1 MVTATNSA
9 LPADGIAPGPL
20 ELVQSFANTLG
31 ATAGGD
37 GLATREQ
44 AVPWLRGAGLMPAD
58 AVVTGSEHGALL
70 RLRAALRDALAAHA
84 AGNADAD
91 AAARV
96 TRGLADGRL
105 VTTITPDGAVKLA
118 TAARSVYP
126 SIVAAI
132 AVAIAESDA
141 AGTWPRLALCQD
153 LDCGTAFYGAPRA
166 RHCPAHAVG

>member
-1 MVTATNSA
+1 M
-9 LPADGIAPGPL
+9 
-20 ELVQSFANTLG
+20 QSFANTLG
-31 ATAGGD
+31 AVAGGD
-37 GLATREQ
+37 LLATREQ
-44 AVPWLRGAGLMPAD
+44 AVPWLRDAGLMPAD
-58 AVVTGSEHGALL
+58 AVVTGSEHARCCGYGTRCATPSP
-70 RLRAALRDALAAHA
+70 RTRP
-84 AGNADAD
+84 GSADAD
-91 AAARV
+91 AAARL

-153 LDCGTAFYGAPRA
+153 PDCGTAFYGEPPA
-166 RHCPAHAVG
+166 RHCPAHAAG